1 MHSARCDLPV
11 VFTEHA
17 FPRMEERAMS
27 QALVL
32 DIIDSGT
39 VKPADETHL
48 WIYKMSPSATSTCCA
63 WAAVVEKTV
72 LHHWRPQP

>member
-39 VKPADETHL
+39 VTPADETHL
-48 WIYKMSPSATSTCCA
+48 
-63 WAAVVEKTV
+63 
-72 LHHWRPQP
+72 